1 MHTQIERRLGHV
13 WIVAV
18 VAMSVGAMGCGD
30 DDDDVG
36 AGGGGRDAS
45 VGDDGGAGRAGAG
58 SGGTSGRGGTGGRS
72 GAGGRSGSGGAGAG
86 SIDDGG
92 LADIEL
98 SDAEVAAVLRAAN
111 TGEVEQGELAMM
123 QASNDDVVA
132 YATRMVDEHTA
143 ANMRLADLVDA
154 ESIEP
159 EENALSEQLTAETMN
174 ILAELEDESGMDFD
188 LAYMEAQRTV
198 HAQVLE
204 IADEVL
210 LPSTQNAD
218 LRAELQML
226 RPAVA
231 DHLADAEALLEE
243 LE

>member
-1 MHTQIERRLGHV
+1 VGLV

-18 VAMSVGAMGCGD
+18 IAMSVGAMGCGD
-30 DDDDVG
+30 DDDG
-36 AGGGGRDAS
+36 ATDDDSGGGGRDAS
-45 VGDDGGAGRAGAG
+45 VGDDGGAGRAGTG
-58 SGGTSGRGGTGGRS
+58 GGGTSGRGGTGGRS
-72 GAGGRSGSGGAGAG
+72 GAGGRSGSGGAGSG

-132 YATRMVDEHTA
+132 YAARMVDEHTA
-143 ANMRLADLVDA
+143 ANMRLDELLDA

-159 EENALSEQLTAETMN
+159 EENALSEQLTAESMDT
-174 ILAELEDESGMDFD
+174 LAELEDESGMDFD
-188 LAYMEAQRTV
+188 LAYMEAQRTA